1 MSFPELY
8 PWLNDSWKQW
18 CSVPERMPHA
28 LLLNGTAGLGK
39 NLFARRLA
47 AGLLCQSP
55 MDDGA
60 PCGHCKSCH
69 LFSVGNHPDFLHIT
83 TEEDASMIVVDQIRA
98 LISYLSL
105 RPHTSSR
112 KVVTLTP
119 AEAMNINAA
128 NSLLK
133 ALEEPP
139 ADTVLILVSHAPQLL
154 SATIRSRCTQVSIHA
169 PAQASAI
176 DWLANNGIDSSA
188 ATDLLAAANGAPL
201 RAMEL
206 HKLGFSQART
216 MMLADLQALQSR
228 TGDPVECA
236 TRWKQMGAVFCLAWL
251 SGLIADMIQT
261 ISMRDQTLRLNNPS
275 LATSIREMAARL
287 RPDRLFELFEQTVE
301 SSRLA
306 TTPLDDT
313 LLIEDILIR
322 WCKSGI

>member
-8 PWLNDSWKQW
+8 PWLHDSWKQLF
-18 CSVPERMPHA
+18 SVRERMPHA
-28 LLLNGTAGLGK
+28 LLLIGTAGLGK

-55 MDDGA
+55 ANDNA
-60 PCGHCKSCH
+60 PCGQCKSCH
-69 LFSVGNHPDFLHIT
+69 LLSVGNHPDFLRIT
-83 TEEDASMIVVDQIRA
+83 TEEDASLIVVDQIRA

-105 RPHTSSR
+105 RPHTSPR
-112 KVVTLTP
+112 KVVILTP

-154 SATIRSRCTQVSIHA
+154 PATIRSRCTQVSIHA
-169 PAQASAI
+169 PAPAQAINWLVDNDI
-176 DWLANNGIDSSA
+176 DRGA
-188 ATDLLAAANGAPL
+188 APDLLAAANGAPL
-201 RAMEL
+201 RATEL
-206 HKLGFSQART
+206 YELGFSQART
-216 MMLADLQALQSR
+216 MMLTDLQALQSR
-228 TGDPVECA
+228 AGDPVECA

-261 ISMRDQTLRLNNPS
+261 ISMQDQTLRLNNPS
-275 LATSIREMAARL
+275 LASSIRAMATNS
-287 RPDRLFELFEQTVE
+287 RPERLFGLFEQAVE